1 VAGHDEIG
9 QLVLTRTNLSPVVCA
24 AVGQHHDLPE
34 APDAL
39 VCLLHVSDVITKAL
53 GFSFPL
59 EAEKDCHPHALKAL
73 GVVQQDIDSLRDSV
87 GPAVTAQVKELLKDV
102 S

>member
-1 VAGHDEIG
+1 
-9 QLVLTRTNLSPVVCA
+9 
-24 AVGQHHDLPE
+24 
-34 APDAL
+34 
-39 VCLLHVSDVITKAL
+39 VITKAL
-53 GFSFPL
+53 GFSFPP
-59 EAEKDCHPHALKAL
+59 EADRDCHPHALKAL